1 MDKMRIVTAAQM
13 RVADQL
19 AITSGMSGFTLMDR
33 AGLAVANA
41 VLECMPDY
49 GRVVIIA
56 GGGNNGGDGFAAAY
70 YLRQHRIPVTIVTL
84 TPVDELTGET
94 KAHADKARTAGTKI
108 REACSEHCLAELW
121 RWLTRAVI
129 VVDAIFGTGL
139 SRPLQGRM
147 REVVDRLNQSD
158 RPVLSIDI
166 ASGICAD
173 SGTVQGVAVRAD
185 YTLPIAA
192 TKWGH
197 WLNEGRDYTG
207 ELLNSADIGI
217 EDAWIHSAWQQSCEH
232 ADEQNAFCVNSASV
246 MHEGILSRAWPC
258 RQRLSHKGSYGH
270 VWIFGGSQGFTGAPQ
285 LAGLG
290 AYAAGAG
297 LASIACPDAVWPVIA
312 AANVEVM
319 AHPESTADW
328 QNASALVVGPGWGK
342 AQGKRLSAMLAVDK
356 AMVIDADALN
366 IIAANESL
374 QQQLGDRRTAMD
386 CLTVITPHPGEAA
399 RLLNMHVDAVQRD
412 RKKSIMALTARFGC
426 WVVLKGS
433 ETLIASPSGDIY
445 LNPFGSA
452 QLAVAGSGDV
462 LAGMIGAQL
471 AREEIARAD
480 IETVSPAVMIAAAV
494 MLHGMAGERSGW
506 YLAGELAKLVAGM
519 RQRIERA
526 GKT

>member
-1 MDKMRIVTAAQM
+1 MDKTRIVTAARM
-13 RVADQL
+13 RAADQF
-19 AITSGMSGFTLMDR
+19 AINAGVSGFRLMDR

-56 GGGNNGGDGFAAAY
+56 GGGNNGGDGFAAACH
-70 YLRQHRIPVTIVTL
+70 LRAHRIPVTIVAL
-84 TPVDELTGET
+84 TPLDELGGDT
-94 KAHADKARTAGTKI
+94 KAHADKARAAGAKI
-108 REACSEHCLAELW
+108 REACSERCLAELR

-147 REVVDRLNQSD
+147 GEVVECINRSD

-173 SGTVQGVAVRAD
+173 SGAVLGAAVRAD
-185 YTLPIAA
+185 FTLPIAA

-207 ELLNSADIGI
+207 KLLTAADIGI
-217 EDAWIHSAWQQSCEH
+217 EDEWIDSAWRQSCGD
-232 ADEQNAFCVNSASV
+232 ADLQDACCINSASV
-246 MHEGILSRAWPC
+246 MHEGILHRAWPP
-258 RQRLSHKGSYGH
+258 RPRLSHKGSYGH

-297 LASIACPDAVWPVIA
+297 LASIVCPDSVWPVIA

-319 AHPESTADW
+319 AHPESTAAW
-328 QNASALVVGPGWGK
+328 QGADALVVGPGWGR
-342 AQGKRLSAMLAVDK
+342 AQGERLSALLAADQ
-356 AMVIDADALN
+356 AMVVDADALN
-366 IIAANESL
+366 LIAASESL
-374 QQQLGDRRTAMD
+374 QQQLSDRRAQTER
-386 CLTVITPHPGEAA
+386 LTVITPHPGEAA
-399 RLLNMHVDAVQRD
+399 RLLGLSVEEVQQD
-412 RKKSIMALTARFGC
+412 RKKSVLALTTRFGC

-471 AREEIARAD
+471 ARAD
-480 IETVSPAVMIAAAV
+480 IESVSPAVMIAAAV

-506 YLAGELAKLVAGM
+506 YLAGELAKLVADL
-519 RQRIERA
+519 RQRIERT
-526 GKT
+526 GKA